1 MVVAAVAV
9 ARQEDEEWKSCCCT
23 EEEEEEEEEEER
35 NQRRSLLENVLL
47 EKKSSIKP
55 VAVVV
60 KKKQKG
66 VVDRGGGFERRAW
79 NLAAAA
85 SSEEDVKKSSAFDNN
100 NNSNSSSSLLQV
112 SLSLLSSGRSCSSSY
127 VQSPSS
133 SIDLSSSSPSFKSSL
148 SSSNSNYG
156 SSSQERESEG
166 ERWREGGGEGMKK
179 PVTTT
184 TTTTAVD
191 AAASGKQTSNEEEP
205 QRTELTRDEH
215 GEEARKRESER
226 RESERGVLAREDE
239 EKERGN
245 YDFRDSGR
253 DSDRRDSSRKLSG
266 SRASNGSDS
275 NESSCSSLGYGGSK
289 PHKANDKRWEGIQA
303 IRVRDGSLG
312 LSHFKL
318 LKRLGCGDIGSVYL
332 AELRGSHSHFAM
344 KVMDKA
350 SLASR
355 KKLLRAQ
362 TEREILQSLDHPFL
376 PTLYT
381 HFESDKFLCLVMEF
395 CSGGDLHILRQQ
407 QPGKHFSELAA
418 RFYAAE
424 ILLALEYL
432 HMMGVVYRDLKPE
445 NVLVREDGHIML
457 SDFDLSLKCA
467 VSPTLVKSSAGDSH
481 DGGRRGG
488 VQGYCI
494 QPVSCAEPSCVV
506 PSCVGPVGA
515 LSCVTPSCFVM
526 KSSLPSLLPSF
537 VKKKKD
543 AKNGK
548 AGTLNVTSLPE
559 LIAEPTG
566 ARSMSFVG
574 THEYLAPE
582 IIKGDGHGSAVDWWT
597 FGIFLYELLF
607 GKTPFKGS
615 GNRATLLNVVWQPL
629 KFPESA
635 TGQVSF
641 AARDLIR
648 GLLVKEPLHRLASK
662 RGAAEIK
669 AHPFFEGVNFALI
682 RCTSPPEVPRPF
694 ELGTPASNS
703 SPAEDV
709 SARGSYLDF
718 DFF

>member
-1 MVVAAVAV
+1 M
-9 ARQEDEEWKSCCCT
+9 
-23 EEEEEEEEEEER
+23 
-35 NQRRSLLENVLL
+35 
-47 EKKSSIKP
+47 
-55 VAVVV
+55 
-60 KKKQKG
+60 
-66 VVDRGGGFERRAW
+66 DRGGGFERRAW

-85 SSEEDVKKSSAFDNN
+85 SSEEDVKKSSALDNN
-100 NNSNSSSSLLQV
+100 NNSNSSSSSSSSSLLQV

-148 SSSNSNYG
+148 SSSSSSNYG

-166 ERWREGGGEGMKK
+166 E
-179 PVTTT
+179 
-184 TTTTAVD
+184 
-191 AAASGKQTSNEEEP
+191 
-205 QRTELTRDEH
+205 
-215 GEEARKRESER
+215 
-226 RESERGVLAREDE
+226 
-239 EKERGN
+239 
-245 YDFRDSGR
+245 
-253 DSDRRDSSRKLSG
+253 RRDSSRKLSG

-344 KVMDKA
+344 KVMDKG

-395 CSGGDLHILRQQ
+395 CSGGDLHTLRQR

-488 VQGYCI
+488 VPGYCI

-709 SARGSYLDF
+709 SASEGAKVASQDTMSSSSSTLSFSGHKLTTQSLKASEKGSSNGAATESHSSGGSYLDF

>member
-1 MVVAAVAV
+1 MLDKVV
-9 ARQEDEEWKSCCCT
+9 
-23 EEEEEEEEEEER
+23 
-35 NQRRSLLENVLL
+35 L
-47 EKKSSIKP
+47 
-55 VAVVV
+55 
-60 KKKQKG
+60 
-66 VVDRGGGFERRAW
+66 GGGGRA
-79 NLAAAA
+79 
-85 SSEEDVKKSSAFDNN
+85 
-100 NNSNSSSSLLQV
+100 
-112 SLSLLSSGRSCSSSY
+112 GRVQIGKGREIGSPY

-133 SIDLSSSSPSFKSSL
+133 SMDLSSPSFKSSL
-148 SSSNSNYG
+148 RSSSSNYG
-156 SSSQERESEG
+156 SSQERESEG
-166 ERWREGGGEGMKK
+166 DDKDSRGKKNLGESGRESGDKDYSSGGG
-179 PVTTT
+179 
-184 TTTTAVD
+184 
-191 AAASGKQTSNEEEP
+191 N
-205 QRTELTRDEH
+205 H
-215 GEEARKRESER
+215 H
-226 RESERGVLAREDE
+226 
-239 EKERGN
+239 
-245 YDFRDSGR
+245 
-253 DSDRRDSSRKLSG
+253 KLSSV

-275 NESSCSSLGYGGSK
+275 SESSCSTLGYGGSK

-344 KVMDKA
+344 KVMDKD
-350 SLASR
+350 SLARR

-395 CSGGDLHILRQQ
+395 CSGGDLHTLRQR
-407 QPGKHFSELAA
+407 QPGKHFSEQAA

-467 VSPTLVKSSAGDSH
+467 VSPTLVKSSAADSH
-481 DGGRRGG
+481 DGGRRAGIP
-488 VQGYCI
+488 VYCI

-515 LSCVTPSCFVM
+515 LSCVSPCFVM

-537 VKKKKD
+537 VRKKKD
-543 AKNGK
+543 AKNAK
-548 AGTLNVTSLPE
+548 AGGTVTPLPE
-559 LIAEPTG
+559 LFAEPTD

-615 GNRATLLNVVWQPL
+615 GNRATLFNVVGQPL

-648 GLLVKEPLHRLASK
+648 GLLVKEPLNRLASK

-669 AHPFFEGVNFALI
+669 AHPFFEGVNWALI

-694 ELGTPASNS
+694 ELGMPGSSNNTRAAPTES
-703 SPAEDV
+703 SH
-709 SARGSYLDF
+709 SSGGSYVDF